1 MKQSTLRSGLALI
14 LVVTGV
20 IAWTLW
26 TERVQTSN
34 SSAELPDL
42 PVHLAAAPLAMVAVP
57 SGFSETEAIGERA
70 FVASCAVCHGTNAA
84 GRDGIAPPLVH
95 PIYRPGHHA
104 DEAFQI
110 AIRNGVRAHH
120 WRFGSM
126 PPVQGVTRAEAE
138 TIIAYVRALQRENGI
153 H

>member
-1 MKQSTLRSGLALI
+1 MNQSTLRFGLALVMI
-14 LVVTGV
+14 VTGV

-26 TERVQTSN
+26 AERDDTSTP
-34 SSAELPDL
+34 SADLPDL
-42 PVHLAAAPLAMVAVP
+42 PAHLAPAPLAEVVVP
-57 SGFSETEAIGERA
+57 TGFSETEAMGERG
-70 FVASCAVCHGTNAA
+70 FVARCAVCHGTNAA

-120 WRFGSM
+120 WRFGNM
-126 PPVQGVTRAEAE
+126 PPVQGVTRAEAA

-153 H
+153 D